1 MIPRWQPLRLFRFFW
16 CGWKTCSISF
26 LSQDLWLQL
35 FFAHTAF
42 SISCP
47 ILLVTFETS
56 VRLSWLKKTFPWEI
70 HDRCQPEPLYIAV
83 YNCTLSTGEDCHSET
98 VQPYRYSSFCCRPI
112 KTLKPLSNKYALLSD
127 ACKLLYW
134 VIIFIQGDTEVLRV
148 IMYYSIMALFS

>member
-1 MIPRWQPLRLFRFFW
+1 MTTSKTLQIFLMWVTFHFIPFTRSVI
-16 CGWKTCSISF
+16 TT
-26 LSQDLWLQL
+26 

-56 VRLSWLKKTFPWEI
+56 VRLSWLKKTSPWEI

-83 YNCTLSTGEDCHSET
+83 YNCTLSMGEDCHSVT
-98 VQPYRYSSFCCRPI
+98 VQTTACYISFSCRPI

-134 VIIFIQGDTEVLRV
+134 VIIFIQGDPEVIRAR
-148 IMYYSIMALFS
+148 MYYFIMALFS